1 MNICIISGSTLGGAE
16 YVAEHLEDVL
26 KTQDFST
33 ALFHGPELDDV
44 IDENIW
50 LIVTSTHGAGEL
62 PDNLK
67 PLFEQIA
74 ASDKDLSSLRF
85 AVVGLGNSDYD
96 TFCHAVNKVET
107 QLSEKSA
114 VKIYVIFDRTL
125 FIFFVLLGD
134 GLDHT
139 LQQDVGNLNAYKFAW
154 WRDRYVRGAFAQ
166 HGDPHR
172 DSPNVSQRHDG
183 ERVEKVHL
191 YRFLLTRHNALY
203 DAKRFGE
210 SFAELVDSE
219 KLHLNFVH

>member
-1 MNICIISGSTLGGAE
+1 MNICVISGSTLGGAE

-33 ALFHGPELDDV
+33 TLFHGPELDDV

-74 ASDKDLSSLRF
+74 ASDKDFSSLRF

-96 TFCHAVNKVET
+96 TFCHAVNKIET

-114 VKIYVIFDRTL
+114 VKICVNLALITFILHKAAINFAAFDY
-125 FIFFVLLGD
+125 
-134 GLDHT
+134 
-139 LQQDVGNLNAYKFAW
+139 YKFYALFC
-154 WRDRYVRGAFAQ
+154 DKLF
-166 HGDPHR
+166 
-172 DSPNVSQRHDG
+172 DG
-183 ERVEKVHL
+183 
-191 YRFLLTRHNALY
+191 
-203 DAKRFGE
+203 
-210 SFAELVDSE
+210 
-219 KLHLNFVH
+219 

>member
-1 MNICIISGSTLGGAE
+1 MNICVISGSTLGSAE
-16 YVAEHLEDVL
+16 YVAEHLEEVL

-125 FIFFVLLGD
+125 
-134 GLDHT
+134 
-139 LQQDVGNLNAYKFAW
+139 LQSL
-154 WRDRYVRGAFAQ
+154 
-166 HGDPHR
+166 
-172 DSPNVSQRHDG
+172 
-183 ERVEKVHL
+183 
-191 YRFLLTRHNALY
+191 
-203 DAKRFGE
+203 KRFHCLCLQKMIRRMRCRQIDQMFTR
-210 SFAELVDSE
+210 FAG
-219 KLHLNFVH
+219 

>member
-1 MNICIISGSTLGGAE
+1 MNIYIISGSTLGGAE
-16 YVAEHLEDVL
+16 YVAEHLEEVL

-74 ASDKDLSSLRF
+74 ASDKDFSSLRF

-107 QLSEKSA
+107 QLSEKRA
-114 VKIYVIFDRTL
+114 VKICDSLKIDVLHVDDQEQFAEDWL
-125 FIFFVLLGD
+125 PQFI
-134 GLDHT
+134 
-139 LQQDVGNLNAYKFAW
+139 
-154 WRDRYVRGAFAQ
+154 
-166 HGDPHR
+166 
-172 DSPNVSQRHDG
+172 
-183 ERVEKVHL
+183 
-191 YRFLLTRHNALY
+191 NAL
-203 DAKRFGE
+203 
-210 SFAELVDSE
+210 
-219 KLHLNFVH
+219 